1 MQKIILG
8 NSYKLIKE
16 IETNSVDLVL
26 VDPPYDIKVKQ
37 GSGAFGVKK
46 KLNYKQLESISES
59 FDFSILDEFV
69 RVLKK
74 INIYIFCSQ
83 SQVLPLLK
91 YFVEDK
97 GCNWTQIDW
106 CKDNVVPACNN
117 RYASDKEICLFF
129 RETGVKLYGTF
140 KTKRTWYV
148 THTNVKDKR
157 LYSHP
162 TPKPL
167 DIIRNFIINSTNE
180 GDLVLDT
187 FSGSGTTAVACKQLK
202 RRCIAIEKEEKYF
215 KSSIERLEAA
225 TALPVTNAEIA
236 TQQTLF

>member
-8 NSYKLIKE
+8 NYYKLIKG
-16 IETNSVDLVL
+16 IDTNSVDLVL
-26 VDPPYDIKVKQ
+26 VDPPYDIKVKH
-37 GSGAFGVKK
+37 GAGAFGVKK
-46 KLNYKQLESISES
+46 KLNYKQLESISDS

-97 GCNWTQIDW
+97 GCNWTLISW

-129 RETGVKLYGTF
+129 RETGVKVYGTF

-167 DIIRNFIINSTNE
+167 ELIRNFIFNSTLE
-180 GDLVLDT
+180 GDLVIDT
-187 FSGSGTTAVACKQLK
+187 FSGSGTTAVACKELN
-202 RRCIAIEKEEKYF
+202 RRCIAIEKDKNFY
-215 KSSIERLEAA
+215 KSSVERLEA
-225 TALPVTNAEIA
+225 TTVQTVIA
-236 TQQTLF
+236 DVFTQQSLF

>member
-74 INIYIFCSQ
+74 
-83 SQVLPLLK
+83 
-91 YFVEDK
+91 
-97 GCNWTQIDW
+97 
-106 CKDNVVPACNN
+106 
-117 RYASDKEICLFF
+117 
-129 RETGVKLYGTF
+129 
-140 KTKRTWYV
+140 
-148 THTNVKDKR
+148 
-157 LYSHP
+157 
-162 TPKPL
+162 
-167 DIIRNFIINSTNE
+167 
-180 GDLVLDT
+180 
-187 FSGSGTTAVACKQLK
+187 
-202 RRCIAIEKEEKYF
+202 
-215 KSSIERLEAA
+215 
-225 TALPVTNAEIA
+225 
-236 TQQTLF
+236 